1 MLTFLYLKLER
12 PKADLF
18 DNKDK
23 KRSFRDCFLLIL
35 LLAVPKLVGAY
46 CLIGSSGYCV

>member
-23 KRSFRDCFLLIL
+23 KCSFRDCFVINFVAGCTKIGWSLLFDW
-35 LLAVPKLVGAY
+35 
-46 CLIGSSGYCV
+46 